1 MGKRPKQDG
10 VGQLVLPMVFPEGR
24 ASDGTEETEDNG
36 SEASPAAPAVRRRP
50 ERQGKGYSLVDKVSA
65 LPNRQRAWQP
75 VAANG
80 GAGGRDGRTMAR
92 FAENADERLA
102 DLAADRRAKT
112 YRPQPVRRVFL
123 PKSGGG
129 QRPRGIPSIR
139 DRIVQ
144 QARRPILEPLFE
156 GKVSQHRHGFRPEK
170 GGAPALSGVDPAIQ
184 GGYQWGVDA
193 DRQAVFDT
201 VAHEKWLAALHE
213 EIAEGSGLRLVRPI
227 LKAGV
232 GLPATATVEPPELG
246 PPPGGPR
253 SPWLANVD
261 WHQFD
266 LRMVQAGDGLV
277 R

>member
-36 SEASPAAPAVRRRP
+36 SEASTAAPAVRRRP
-50 ERQGKGYSLVDKVSA
+50 ERQGKGYSL
-65 LPNRQRAWQP
+65 
-75 VAANG
+75 
-80 GAGGRDGRTMAR
+80 
-92 FAENADERLA
+92 FA
-102 DLAADRRAKT
+102 
-112 YRPQPVRRVFL
+112 QPVRRVFL

-193 DRQAVFDT
+193 DRQAFFDT
-201 VAHEKWLAALHE
+201 VDHEKWLAALNE
-213 EIAEGSGLRLVRPI
+213 EIAEGSVLRRVRQI

-232 GLPATATVEPPELG
+232 VWPATATVEPTELG
-246 PPPGGPR
+246 PPQGGPL
-253 SPWLANVD
+253 SPWLANVY